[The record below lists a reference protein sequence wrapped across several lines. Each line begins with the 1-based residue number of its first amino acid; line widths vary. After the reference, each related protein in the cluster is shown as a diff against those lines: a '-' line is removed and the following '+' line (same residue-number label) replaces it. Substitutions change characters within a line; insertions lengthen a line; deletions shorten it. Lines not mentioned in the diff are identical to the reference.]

1 LYVGHS
7 AVDLE
12 KLEVPANVNITT
24 AIALAYRE
32 EHAKEFKKIDA
43 FIERHKSK
51 QQTTA
56 KHSQWLADVFANTQ
70 SITPGMA
77 RADLAKQFD
86 ADGGTLRDQSQYA
99 LRECPYIKII
109 VNFQLP
115 SAAAGKE
122 DWSQDRITTISK
134 PFLEVPSR
142 D

>member
-1 LYVGHS
+1 
-7 AVDLE
+7 
-12 KLEVPANVNITT
+12 
-24 AIALAYRE
+24 
-32 EHAKEFKKIDA
+32 
-43 FIERHKSK
+43 
-51 QQTTA
+51 
-56 KHSQWLADVFANTQ
+56 
-70 SITPGMA
+70 
-77 RADLAKQFD
+77 LAKQFD